1 MSAEAPFGGPSSDL
15 TFSGETPDPSIS
27 DAVCA
32 IIYAAPRTE
41 LKELH
46 QLREILMHKVG
57 NLGCV

>member
-1 MSAEAPFGGPSSDL
+1 ML
-15 TFSGETPDPSIS
+15 TRTSGETPDPSIS

-57 NLGCV
+57 DYV